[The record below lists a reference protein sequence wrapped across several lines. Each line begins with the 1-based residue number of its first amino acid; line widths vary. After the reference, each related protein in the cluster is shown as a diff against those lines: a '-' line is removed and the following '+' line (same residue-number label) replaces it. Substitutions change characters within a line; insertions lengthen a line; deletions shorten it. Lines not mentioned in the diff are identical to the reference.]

1 MHREQKKNENLNET
15 KQSRNVQKLNI
26 NYKQQ
31 QFQPT
36 LYATNS

>member
-1 MHREQKKNENLNET
+1 MNAQRTKKREENLNET

-31 QFQPT
+31 QFQP
-36 LYATNS
+36 AI